1 MLDVLTVTLNPALDL
16 STSAAHVVPTHKIRC
31 ESMQMHPGGG
41 GVNVARVI
49 HRLGGQCTA
58 LFPAGGANGAVF
70 QQLLDEEGVPSLCIP
85 IAGETRENFSV
96 KDIAINDEFR
106 FVLPGPALQT
116 SEWQA
121 CMDQIIVLDNLPR
134 FVVAS
139 GSLPPGVPFDFYA
152 RLSRLLKPRHVQL
165 VLDTSG
171 PALSLAV
178 DEGVYMCKPSLREL
192 SELCGQ
198 SLGTEADWRL
208 AAQELIRRGKAE
220 VIVLSL
226 GEGGACLFTGSAFW
240 FAPALPVNV
249 VSAIGAGDSFV
260 GAMVW
265 AMSKGFDLPDAFKY
279 GVAGATA
286 ALMST
291 GTGLCQPGD
300 VNRLFED
307 VRLVKI

>member
-31 ESMQMHPGGG
+31 ESLQRHPGGG

-58 LFPAGGANGAVF
+58 LYPAGGANGAVF

-116 SEWQA
+116 REWQA
-121 CMDQIIVLDNLPR
+121 CMDQIIALDNLPR

-152 RLSRLLKPRHVQL
+152 RLSRLLKPCHVQL
-165 VLDTSG
+165 MLDTSG
-171 PALSLAV
+171 PALSLAL

-208 AAQELIRRGKAE
+208 AAQELIRLGKAE

-226 GEGGACLFTGSAFW
+226 GEGGACLFTGSASW
-240 FAPALPVNV
+240 FAPALPVHV

-260 GAMVW
+260 GVMVW

-307 VRLVKI
+307 VRMVKI